1 MQKIIYRLGQ
11 FSLQYLYVW
20 GAGLLSMGL
29 VMGAISDQWW
39 PVPVVTIL
47 VGSSLVSFW
56 LYRWLH
62 QRGWFRSEHRRIL
75 SQSLVVI
82 ALLIAINSLIVPRA
96 GRWDLTENQ
105 LFTLSSQ
112 TQQLVKSLPKPL
124 KVWIFGQYSMA
135 KMSELL
141 VKYQQLSP
149 QFKYE
154 FARFGSPIA
163 QKFKVE
169 VANEVHLEFG
179 DKKQLLATLNPDQ
192 SLSENILN
200 TGIEK
205 ITSDRPEQIY
215 VVQGHGEPGLS
226 GVAIKTLQAKNYVV
240 KPLVLAQA
248 PLPADTTVLALIGSQ
263 KPLLPA
269 EVQSIEQYLGKGG
282 RLLILADP
290 KIQLGLDPLL
300 KKWGIQLSNYLAIDP
315 TSARQSTG
323 LDPQIAIVTTYGDH
337 PITQSFG
344 NGLSFYPRA
353 RPLIVQKTSGVQVTP
368 LLTTSDQ
375 SWATI
380 PTSNPALQFQNGQD
394 LRGPLILGVAAQK
407 SASRLV
413 VIGSSQFMRDGIFEQ
428 QLNSDVFLNSVGWLS
443 ERRTLATAP
452 KEITNRRINLSF
464 WQAQALFWLPI
475 VVLPVASLSIASIFW
490 WKRR

>member
-11 FSLQYLYVW
+11 FSLKYLYVW
-20 GAGLLSMGL
+20 GTFLFFMGL

-39 PVPVVTIL
+39 PIPIVIIL
-47 VGSSLVSFW
+47 VGSSLIGIW
-56 LYRWLH
+56 LFTWL
-62 QRGWFRSEHRRIL
+62 QQKGWFRSEQRRIL

-82 ALLIAINSLIVPRA
+82 ALLIAVNSLIVINS

-124 KVWIFGQYSMA
+124 KVWIFSQQSPV

-141 VKYQQLSP
+141 VNYQKLNP

-154 FARFGSPIA
+154 FARFGSDIA

-169 VANEVHLEFG
+169 VDNEVYLEFG
-179 DKKQLLATLNPDQ
+179 NKKQLLARLNPGQ
-192 SLSENILN
+192 FLTENILN
-200 TGIEK
+200 AGIER
-205 ITSDRPEQIY
+205 ITSDRQEQIY
-215 VVQGHGEPGLS
+215 LLQGHGEPGLE
-226 GVAIKTLQAKNYVV
+226 GAAIKALQAKNYPV

-248 PLPADTTVLALIGSQ
+248 QIPTDTTLLALIGSQ

-269 EVQSIEQYLGKGG
+269 EVQSIDQYLGKGG
-282 RLLILADP
+282 RLLILVDP
-290 KIQLGLDPLL
+290 KIQLGLDDLL

-315 TSARQSTG
+315 TSASQSTE
-323 LDPQIAIVTTYGDH
+323 LNAQIAIVTDYGQH
-337 PITQSFG
+337 PITQSF
-344 NGLSFYPRA
+344 NGISLYPLA
-353 RPLIVQKTSGVQVTP
+353 RPLIVQNTAGVQATP
-368 LLTTSDQ
+368 ILTTNAE

-380 PTSNPALQFQNGQD
+380 PTTTPQLKFQKGKD
-394 LRGPLILGVAAQK
+394 LPGPLILGVAAQK
-407 SASRLV
+407 ASSRLV
-413 VIGSSQFMRDGIFEQ
+413 VIGSSLFIRAGIFEQ

-443 ERRTLATAP
+443 ERRTLATNP

-464 WQAQALFWLPI
+464 WQSQLLFWLPI
-475 VVLPVASLSIASIFW
+475 VVLPGASLTVAGLLW